1 MSSTSTKP
9 RTEIA
14 LLVSTSTASMSSS
27 DKSTKLPLP
36 YSYPFT
42 MSFCST
48 GSLHTGHMYGRLR
61 GVLHFA
67 WRVVNRRSFS
77 SVAPYTLIG
86 MFTRPNVIAPDQTAR
101 AIGESHAG
109 AEYKGTGPGAETD
122 GRLSR
127 R

>member
-1 MSSTSTKP
+1 
-9 RTEIA
+9 
-14 LLVSTSTASMSSS
+14 
-27 DKSTKLPLP
+27 
-36 YSYPFT
+36 

-101 AIGESHAG
+101 AIRDSHAG
-109 AEYKGTGPGAETD
+109 AEYKGTGPGARNLWPAHPPARISHVRAALP
-122 GRLSR
+122 RLDQEPAHM
-127 R
+127 